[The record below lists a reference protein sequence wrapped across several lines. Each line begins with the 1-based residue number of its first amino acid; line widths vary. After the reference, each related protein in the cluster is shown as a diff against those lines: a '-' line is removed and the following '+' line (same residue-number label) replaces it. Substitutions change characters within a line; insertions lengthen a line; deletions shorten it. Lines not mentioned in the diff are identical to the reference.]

1 MDTVSN
7 AAMRGQLY
15 ASTEL
20 WVLLPSLKIS
30 LLTWEFPPQIGGYT
44 NHDYVIKWDLLTPWL
59 KFSAI
64 LSLAGEFVCA
74 KQ

>member
-1 MDTVSN
+1 
-7 AAMRGQLY
+7 MRGQLY

-44 NHDYVIKWDLLTPWL
+44 NHDYVIKWDLLTP
-59 KFSAI
+59 
-64 LSLAGEFVCA
+64 
-74 KQ
+74 